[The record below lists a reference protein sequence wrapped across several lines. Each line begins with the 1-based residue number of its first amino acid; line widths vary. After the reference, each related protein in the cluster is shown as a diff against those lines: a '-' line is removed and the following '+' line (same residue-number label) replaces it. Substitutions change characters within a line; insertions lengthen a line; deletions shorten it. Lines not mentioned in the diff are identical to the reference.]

1 MRSLERKKLEYSGRL
16 SPADNFNFNDVTQ
29 TDFPRFIML
38 NLISTITPPS
48 FSRAWFTAA
57 HPDLPIIAT
66 CFSDKSVRIYSLT
79 SFTLLSTI
87 SGGHKR
93 SIRTCSWKPNLKIES
108 VLGTGSFD
116 ATVGI
121 WRSSQLAPAPGASP
135 EVLNASKHHDDDD
148 DLDDDEE
155 WRFAIVLEGH
165 ESEVKS
171 ISWSAGGNLLATSS
185 RDKSIWI
192 WEEVAEDDFETIA
205 VLQEH
210 EGDVKCVAWHPEEEL
225 VASGSYDTD
234 IRLWREDGDDWG
246 CVEVLRG
253 HSSTVWAIDWEPTAA
268 FRLDE
273 EAEQRGQ
280 NSPRL
285 VSCSDDMTI
294 RIWKKEKNDKDGG
307 RSTGGGGGQWK
318 ENANLPH
325 THELAI
331 YSIAWGSEGQI
342 VSTGAD
348 GRLVVYQEQAF
359 AHPTAANNGAEVME
373 YDNDESIK
381 PDAIPPQMAITNGS
395 SHSPSPSPSPSQP
408 KPPPQ
413 SQTKWVILAE
423 VPEAH
428 GVFEINHVCWA
439 RRGGSDVIITT
450 GDDGAIKIWG
460 FD

>member
-1 MRSLERKKLEYSGRL
+1 
-16 SPADNFNFNDVTQ
+16 
-29 TDFPRFIML
+29 ML

-93 SIRTCSWKPNLKIES
+93 SIRTCSWKPNLKTES

-121 WRSSQLAPAPGASP
+121 WRSAQIAPAAGTSP
-135 EVLNASKHHDDDD
+135 EDLAENKHHDDSDD
-148 DLDDDEE
+148 EDDDEE

-205 VLQEH
+205 VMQEH
-210 EGDVKCVAWHPEEEL
+210 EGDVKCVVWHPEEEL
-225 VASGSYDTD
+225 VASGSYDTE

-253 HSSTVWAIDWEPTAA
+253 HTSTVWAIDWEPTAA
-268 FRLDE
+268 LPIDE
-273 EAEQRGQ
+273 EVELEGE

-294 RIWKKEKNDKDGG
+294 RIWKKQKNDND
-307 RSTGGGGGQWK
+307 GGGGGGGGHWK
-318 ENANLPH
+318 EEATLPH

-331 YSIAWGSEGQI
+331 YSVAWGQDGRILSI
-342 VSTGAD
+342 GAD
-348 GRLVVYQEQAF
+348 GRLVVYEERPA
-359 AHPTAANNGAEVME
+359 TTNKYNNEKNTEANSTVNG
-373 YDNDESIK
+373 
-381 PDAIPPQMAITNGS
+381 
-395 SHSPSPSPSPSQP
+395 SHSPFQSLLE
-408 KPPPQ
+408 KPQ
-413 SQTKWVILAE
+413 QKETEWVILAE

-439 RRGGSDVIITT
+439 RRGTSDVIVTT
-450 GDDGAIKIWG
+450 GDDGVIKVWG
-460 FD
+460 F

>member
-1 MRSLERKKLEYSGRL
+1 
-16 SPADNFNFNDVTQ
+16 
-29 TDFPRFIML
+29 ML
-38 NLISTITPPS
+38 NLISTITPSS
-48 FSRAWFTAA
+48 FSRAWFSAA

-93 SIRTCSWKPNLKIES
+93 SIRTCSWKPNLKTES

-121 WRSSQLAPAPGASP
+121 WRSSQLAPAAGTSP
-135 EVLNASKHHDDDD
+135 E
-148 DLDDDEE
+148 DLSEHKYHPESDNEDDDEE

-234 IRLWREDGDDWG
+234 IRLWKEDGDDWG

-253 HSSTVWAIDWEPTAA
+253 HSSTVWAIDWEPVIAIST
-268 FRLDE
+268 E
-273 EAEQRGQ
+273 EKEEE
-280 NSPRL
+280 NSARL

-294 RIWKKEKNDKDGG
+294 RIWKKQRNDN
-307 RSTGGGGGQWK
+307 GGGGSGNVGRWK
-318 ENANLPH
+318 EEATLPH

-331 YSIAWGSEGQI
+331 YSVAWGQGGRILS
-342 VSTGAD
+342 SGAD
-348 GRLVVYQEQAF
+348 GRLVVYQEIPA
-359 AHPTAANNGAEVME
+359 TANAAVPLKHHNHENSEQSS
-373 YDNDESIK
+373 SI
-381 PDAIPPQMAITNGS
+381 PQIVSG
-395 SHSPSPSPSPSQP
+395 SHSPPAYPSASQSES
-408 KPPPQ
+408 PPQ
-413 SQTKWVILAE
+413 TPQTEWVILTE

-439 RRGGSDVIITT
+439 RRGSSDVIVTS
-450 GDDGAIKIWG
+450 GDDGVIKVWG
-460 FD
+460 F

>member
-1 MRSLERKKLEYSGRL
+1 
-16 SPADNFNFNDVTQ
+16 
-29 TDFPRFIML
+29 ML
-38 NLISTITPPS
+38 NLISNITPPS

-121 WRSSQLAPAPGASP
+121 WRSSQIAPAAGTSP
-135 EVLNASKHHDDDD
+135 EDPTENKHRDDGDD
-148 DLDDDEE
+148 EDDDEE

-210 EGDVKCVAWHPEEEL
+210 EGDVKCVVWHPQEEL
-225 VASGSYDTD
+225 VASGSYDTH

-268 FRLDE
+268 VLME
-273 EAEQRGQ
+273 EE
-280 NSPRL
+280 NSARL

-294 RIWKKEKNDKDGG
+294 RIWKKQINDNDWSGSGG
-307 RSTGGGGGQWK
+307 SGHWK
-318 ENANLPH
+318 EQATLPH

-331 YSIAWGSEGQI
+331 YSVAWGQEGRI
-342 VSTGAD
+342 VSIGAD
-348 GRLVVYQEQAF
+348 GRLVVYQERAVT
-359 AHPTAANNGAEVME
+359 HPAAANGAETMR
-373 YDNDESIK
+373 YDNDESMEPK
-381 PDAIPPQMAITNGS
+381 RRTPERTKG
-395 SHSPSPSPSPSQP
+395 SHSPYQSET
-408 KPPPQ
+408 PPHR
-413 SQTKWVILAE
+413 QTEWVILAE
-423 VPEAH
+423 VQEAH

-439 RRGGSDVIITT
+439 RRGGSDVIVTT
-450 GDDGAIKIWG
+450 GDDGVIKVWSL
-460 FD
+460 

>member
-1 MRSLERKKLEYSGRL
+1 
-16 SPADNFNFNDVTQ
+16 
-29 TDFPRFIML
+29 ML
-38 NLISTITPPS
+38 NLISTITPSS

-93 SIRTCSWKPNLKIES
+93 SIRTCSWKPNLKTES

-121 WRSSQLAPAPGASP
+121 WRSSQLAPAAGTSP
-135 EVLNASKHHDDDD
+135 EDLNEHKYHHESDNDDDE
-148 DLDDDEE
+148 EE

-192 WEEVAEDDFETIA
+192 WEEVAEDDFETLA

-234 IRLWREDGDDWG
+234 IRLWKEDGDDWG

-253 HSSTVWAIDWEPTAA
+253 HSSTVWAIGWEPIAA
-268 FRLDE
+268 RSMEEEEKEE
-273 EAEQRGQ
+273 EA
-280 NSPRL
+280 NSARL

-294 RIWKKEKNDKDGG
+294 RIWKKQKNDN
-307 RSTGGGGGQWK
+307 GGGGSGSSGHWK
-318 ENANLPH
+318 EEAALPH

-331 YSIAWGSEGQI
+331 YSVAWGQDSRI
-342 VSTGAD
+342 LSSGAD
-348 GRLVVYQEQAF
+348 GRLVVYQER
-359 AHPTAANNGAEVME
+359 PNTISSAE
-373 YDNDESIK
+373 
-381 PDAIPPQMAITNGS
+381 
-395 SHSPSPSPSPSQP
+395 
-408 KPPPQ
+408 
-413 SQTKWVILAE
+413 QTEWVIIAE

-439 RRGGSDVIITT
+439 RKGGSDVIVTT
-450 GDDGAIKIWG
+450 GDDGVIKVWG
-460 FD
+460 F

>member
-1 MRSLERKKLEYSGRL
+1 MQAPTAYLGVTLVQNKIRFRGRL
-16 SPADNFNFNDVTQ
+16 SPADNFILSDVTK
-29 TDFPRFIML
+29 TDSAGFNML

-93 SIRTCSWKPNLKIES
+93 SIRTCSWKPNLKAES

-121 WRSSQLAPAPGASP
+121 WRSSQIAPAAGFSS
-135 EVLNASKHHDDDD
+135 EGLTEHKHHHDGDDDD
-148 DLDDDEE
+148 DDDEE

-192 WEEVAEDDFETIA
+192 WEEVAEGDFETIA

-210 EGDVKCVAWHPEEEL
+210 EGDVKCVVWHPEEEL
-225 VASGSYDTD
+225 VASGSYDTE

-253 HSSTVWAIDWEPTAA
+253 HSSTVWALDWEPSAGISS
-268 FRLDE
+268 DE
-273 EAEQRGQ
+273 DAIFEEQH
-280 NSPRL
+280 SPRL

-294 RIWKKEKNDKDGG
+294 RIWKKHRSDGD
-307 RSTGGGGGQWK
+307 RSKMSGDGQWR
-318 ENANLPH
+318 EQATLPH

-331 YSIAWGSEGQI
+331 YSVAWGQGGRI
-342 VSTGAD
+342 VSIGAD
-348 GRLVVYQEQAF
+348 GRLVVYQERAV
-359 AHPTAANNGAEVME
+359 ANPAATNGAETMK
-373 YDNDESIK
+373 YDKDEFTDPKS
-381 PDAIPPQMAITNGS
+381 AITKVTNGS
-395 SHSPSPSPSPSQP
+395 PSQLP
-408 KPPPQ
+408 SEAPLQ
-413 SQTKWVILAE
+413 RETEWVVLAE
-423 VPEAH
+423 VQEAH

-439 RRGGSDVIITT
+439 RRGSSHVIVTT
-450 GDDGAIKIWG
+450 GDDGVTKVWEL
-460 FD
+460 